1 MSSPDLTQVERDAVS
16 AVLHTPILSIG
27 PQIEAFER
35 ACAAY
40 VGARH
45 AIGVNSGTSGLHLCV
60 IVAGVQANDLVITTP
75 FSFVTSA
82 NVRRTSDPRGWKKA
96 R

>member
-1 MSSPDLTQVERDAVS
+1 MMTIPMSSPDLTQVEIDAVT

-45 AIGVNSGTSGLHLCV
+45 AIGVSSGTAGLHLC
-60 IVAGVQANDLVITTP
+60 IIADGALSTYGED
-75 FSFVTSA
+75 
-82 NVRRTSDPRGWKKA
+82 GK
-96 R
+96 